1 MQISPGDSK
10 MKFSVLMSIY
20 KNDKPAWLKE
30 SIDSLLNQTL
40 KADEILIVKDG
51 LLTADLEAVLNNYS
65 DSSIRYIPFQTN
77 RGQEMALREGLLA
90 CTHELVA
97 RMDSDDICHPDRFRL
112 QVEAFKNDPSVD
124 VVGTSIIEFDK
135 TIADASTVR
144 RLPESGEP
152 LRRYAKRRSPTNHAA
167 VMYKK
172 SAVLAAGN
180 YQDFLWNEDYHL
192 WVRMMMNHAVFINLP
207 DVLLYVRGG
216 KSMYHRRGGW
226 KYASQDIKLQL
237 RFYKIGFQSLFDTV
251 INLALRVPIRLVPN
265 FLRRFIYE
273 TFLRK

>member
-1 MQISPGDSK
+1 M
-10 MKFSVLMSIY
+10 FSVLMSIY
-20 KNDKPAWLKE
+20 KNDRPEWLKE
-30 SIDSLLNQTL
+30 SIDSMLNQTL

-51 LLTADLEAVLNNYS
+51 PLTPALESVLAEYK
-65 DSSIRYIPFQTN
+65 DPSIRYLPFAQN
-77 RGQEMALREGLLA
+77 RGQEMALRDGLIA

-97 RMDSDDICHPDRFRL
+97 RMDSDDVCHPDRFRK
-112 QVEAFKNDPSVD
+112 QYEAFQKFPEVD
-124 VVGTSIIEFDK
+124 VLGTSIIEFDE

-144 RLPESGEP
+144 RLPEGGDE

-180 YQDFLWNEDYHL
+180 YQQFLWNEDYHL
-192 WVRMMMNHAVFINLP
+192 WARMLLNGAVFKNLP

-216 KSMYHRRGGW
+216 KSMYERRGGW
-226 KYASQDIKLQL
+226 KYAKQDIKLQL
-237 RFYKIGFQSLFDTV
+237 RFYEIGFQGVLDTA
-251 INLALRVPIRLVPN
+251 INLAFRVPIRIIPN
-265 FLRRFIYE
+265 SLRRWIYE